1 MPEGDTLHGYARRID
16 AALAGQTLAR
26 AYCTRVPLARFEGRA
41 VRGASARGKHL
52 LIEFDTGDVLRTHLR
67 MHGTIRVRDGGQ
79 EGPITNPHVRWLLA
93 SADKTAVCLD
103 APSIEL
109 VHPSD
114 LAAHP
119 LLSRL
124 GPDLLGAE
132 LDLGEILRRLRRE
145 PDRAIGAA
153 LMDQEALSGIG
164 NVYKSEVLF
173 ITEVSPFARI
183 ADLDDALLSKVIQTA
198 RNLMRRNV
206 VEGAGAPT
214 RSGRVERAGTRSGMG
229 GPRRTTPRGRIAAP
243 YWVYERSGEPCMR
256 CGARIVMQRQ
266 NPLARSTYHCP
277 ECQRLPT
284 RSHEA
289 RD

>member
-16 AALAGQTLAR
+16 AALAGRTLAR
-26 AYCTRVPLARFEGRA
+26 AYSTRVPLARFENRA
-41 VRGASARGKHL
+41 VRGARAQGKHL

-67 MHGTIRVRDGGQ
+67 MHGVIRVRDGGH

-93 SADKTAVCLD
+93 SADKTALCLD

-114 LAAHP
+114 LAEHP
-119 LLSRL
+119 ILSRL
-124 GPDLLGAE
+124 GPDLLGVE
-132 LDLGEILRRLRRE
+132 LDLGEILRRLRRDPE
-145 PDRAIGAA
+145 RAIGAA

-173 ITEVSPFARI
+173 ITETSPFARV
-183 ADLDDALLSKVIQTA
+183 ADLDDALLSKIVETA
-198 RNLMRRNV
+198 RGLMRRNV
-206 VEGAGAPT
+206 SWSAGAPT
-214 RSGRVERAGTRSGMG
+214 RSVMG
-229 GPRRTTPRGRIAAP
+229 GAGSPRRTTPLGRIAAP

-256 CGARIVMQRQ
+256 CGARIAMQRQ
-266 NPLARSTYHCP
+266 SPLARSTYHCP
-277 ECQRLPT
+277 ECQVLPKG
-284 RSHEA
+284 SHAA